1 MALVSYNEAEDEPVM
16 VAASLVPTILTVTE
30 VRVPSA
36 DDTTKVSVN
45 LSFVLSWL
53 LVSLA
58 A

>member
-1 MALVSYNEAEDEPVM
+1 M

-45 LSFVLSWL
+45 LSLVLSWL
-53 LVSLA
+53 LALLA

>member
-1 MALVSYNEAEDEPVM
+1 MALVSYNEAEDEPEM

-58 A
+58 T